1 MIKKILI
8 VSVIFA
14 CSLFAQEQRCVAFTF
29 DDLPYSTDIKEINL
43 HKRIIENISN
53 TLKENSVPATGFVI
67 GQKISNNGVVNP
79 AYIPILKTWLN
90 AGLNLGNH
98 SFSHKSLHTTPLQ
111 EYENDFLKCDSI
123 IRPVITGN
131 GGTLKYYRYPYLQ
144 TGKDI
149 KLKNSFEDFL
159 KVNKYNNAPVTIDNS
174 DWIFAR
180 AYEKA
185 FLAKDSVMM
194 RSVADTFT
202 VYLRNYFLYYEEQSN
217 KIFGRNIKHILLLH
231 ANILN
236 ADNLQ
241 KVITMLKGLNY
252 KFISMDEALTDS
264 AYTHYDTFAK
274 NGGISWLHRWA
285 YSEGKRGEFYKGEPH
300 TPEFIMKYAEVESE

>member
-1 MIKKILI
+1 MINKFLI
-8 VSVIFA
+8 VSILFA

-29 DDLPYSTDIKEINL
+29 DDLPYATDIKDINI
-43 HKRIIENISN
+43 HERIIKSISG
-53 TLKENSVPATGFVI
+53 TLKEYSVPSTGFII
-67 GQKISNNGVVNP
+67 GQKIANNGVLNP

-90 AGLNLGNH
+90 AGLDLGNH
-98 SFSHKSLHTTPLQ
+98 SFSHNSLHTTPIA

-149 KLKNSFEDFL
+149 SLKNNFEKFL
-159 KVNKYNNAPVTIDNS
+159 EANKYKNAPVTIDNS

-185 FLAKDSVMM
+185 FLVKDSAMM
-194 RSVADTFT
+194 KTVADTFV

-231 ANILN
+231 ANLLHT
-236 ADNLQ
+236 DNLQ
-241 KVITMLKGLNY
+241 KVITMLKELNY
-252 KFISMDEALTDS
+252 KFITVDEALTDS

-300 TPEFIMKYAEVESE
+300 TPEFIMKYAEVDSE